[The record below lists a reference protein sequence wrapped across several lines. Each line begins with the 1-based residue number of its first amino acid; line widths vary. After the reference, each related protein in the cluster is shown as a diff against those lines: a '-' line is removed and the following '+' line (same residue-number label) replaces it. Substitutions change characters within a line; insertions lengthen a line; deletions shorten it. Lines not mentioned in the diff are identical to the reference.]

1 MTDAARAL
9 YTILALT
16 PAATHAPL
24 AAFLRGYHEASTTTM
39 EESAAV
45 ALEICLLCDA
55 KVNRARA
62 GQTYSAWH
70 AANLART
77 QRLLQRVGVTEAA
90 HAENMTALLESVCTG
105 LLCADIFLLALQNNN

>member
-1 MTDAARAL
+1 MADAARAL

-16 PAATHAPL
+16 HAAL
-24 AAFLRGYHEASTTTM
+24 AAFLRGYHEASTTM

-77 QRLLQRVGVTEAA
+77 QRLLQRVGVAEAA

-105 LLCADIFLLALQNNN
+105 LLCADMFLLAIQNNNNNE